1 MGRLHQERTV
11 LYGSAVPAWDMM
23 LVDLD
28 RWLLMYERVPLTTVH
43 YGPGG
48 MEVSMKTQLLLVD
61 GEINL
66 EDH

>member
-1 MGRLHQERTV
+1 
-11 LYGSAVPAWDMM
+11 MM

-28 RWLLMYERVPLTTVH
+28 RWLLMHERAQHTIVR

-66 EDH
+66 EDY